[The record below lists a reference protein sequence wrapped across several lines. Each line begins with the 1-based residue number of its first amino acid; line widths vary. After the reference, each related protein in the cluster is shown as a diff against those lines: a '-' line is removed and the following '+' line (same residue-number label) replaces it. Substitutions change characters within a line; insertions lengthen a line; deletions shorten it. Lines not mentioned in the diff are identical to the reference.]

1 MTGNLLNPGDEIDV
15 VVKFAKPFGL
25 LVQSGSGVPGLVRG
39 ASAEVGVTVRVR
51 VIEYD
56 ATESRF
62 SAKLA
67 E

>member
-1 MTGNLLNPGDEIDV
+1 MTGNPLDTGDEIDA
-15 VVKFAKPFGL
+15 VVKSAKPFGL
-25 LVQSGSGVPGLVRG
+25 LVETDTGVPGLVRG
-39 ASAEVGVTVRVR
+39 ASADVGATVHVR

-56 ATESRF
+56 AAGSRF

>member
-15 VVKFAKPFGL
+15 VVTFAKPFGL
-25 LVQSGSGVPGLVRG
+25 LIESGSGVSGLVRG
-39 ASAEVGVTVRVR
+39 ASAEVGATVRVR

-56 ATESRF
+56 AAQSRF